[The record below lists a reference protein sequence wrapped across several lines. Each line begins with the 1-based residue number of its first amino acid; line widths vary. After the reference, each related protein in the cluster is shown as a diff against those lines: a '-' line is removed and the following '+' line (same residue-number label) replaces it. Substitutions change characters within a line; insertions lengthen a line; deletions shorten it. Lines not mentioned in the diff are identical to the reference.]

1 MVFSARRS
9 LFILKCSE
17 GGIHRRR
24 RRERRVNAETFNSSA
39 LPSRPLRLCGEF
51 FAQWSR
57 LTARGVNCY
66 SVRAEMKNSAR
77 PTEREEHTDKAYLF
91 MLASALSFAAMGAF
105 SHLAGERCDWQIVAL
120 ARTSLAFVFS
130 LTLSLSTGVRLVLF
144 KPRILWMRSLAGSVG
159 VLFAFYALTH
169 LPISTALT
177 LSNTV
182 PVWVTLLAWPVLG
195 QRPGAHVWTA
205 IAVGMVGIVLIQ
217 RPQAA
222 GDRLAAM
229 FALGNAIST
238 SVSMI
243 GLNRLSDVDARAVV
257 THFSGVST
265 VFTLLFILL
274 TGGNIHYDALR
285 DTNTLMLL
293 IGVGLGGTLGQL
305 TMTKAFAIG
314 SPSRVSVVGLMQIVF
329 ALLFDLLLW
338 RRAFDALVITGIA
351 LVVAPSAW
359 LILRNPLK
367 RDALIHTTG

>member
-1 MVFSARRS
+1 
-9 LFILKCSE
+9 
-17 GGIHRRR
+17 
-24 RRERRVNAETFNSSA
+24 
-39 LPSRPLRLCGEF
+39 
-51 FAQWSR
+51 
-57 LTARGVNCY
+57 
-66 SVRAEMKNSAR
+66 
-77 PTEREEHTDKAYLF
+77 
-91 MLASALSFAAMGAF
+91 
-105 SHLAGERCDWQIVAL
+105 
-120 ARTSLAFVFS
+120 
-130 LTLSLSTGVRLVLF
+130 
-144 KPRILWMRSLAGSVG
+144 
-159 VLFAFYALTH
+159 

-229 FALGNAIST
+229 LALGNAIST

-243 GLNRLSDVDARAVV
+243 GLNRLSGVDARAVV

-293 IGVGLGGTLGQL
+293 VGVGLGGTLGQL
-305 TMTKAFAIG
+305 TMTKAFALG

-338 RRAFDALVITGIA
+338 RRAFDALVILGIT

-359 LILRNPLK
+359 LMLRSPLK
-367 RDALIHTTG
+367 KQTPIHTTG